1 MPGWYYTVE
10 STSAKHLIS
19 QFKEAI
25 QGALESDAATRAKMR
40 AVSAKQRFPV
50 ARWVEEINELHKTS
64 IHKSEKHRDRPDP
77 LRLVS
82 RSRVNLSRPP
92 SPTPSELH
100 DVQPMTPA
108 SFLSPEPASA
118 PSTARSPNPEFGA
131 WPLPRPITGH
141 QRRFSGVS
149 ITSVTKGRKDFALQ
163 KVDPF
168 FTDADGEYTDE
179 FKRMLV
185 QLDSKTSETDLCIE
199 QYLVKSEKQWFQDYK
214 SAKLGLS
221 SSRNASKVSLVEQP
235 SALNSSRFL
244 DVPSRPASPY
254 TPSVISSVYSEDE
267 DQHSNAGSRRFVS
280 AFETEDGTA
289 NPTQASPIQKF
300 MLRKVFDWPV
310 YTLILAFGQILAANS
325 YQISLLNG
333 EQGQTAS
340 MLYTIASIYGA
351 TSILWWVAFRRLKS
365 VWVLSTPFAVY
376 GVAFI
381 FAGCAP
387 FASSIPTRGWLQN
400 IASGVYAAAASSGSM
415 FFALNF
421 GDEGKL
427 FSLLIV
433 LTKGILTLNRWS
445 TSPDLGDPGLRGPG
459 RPADLHQRA
468 VVLGLA
474 AQLVRQPRHSCRPG
488 LQHAHQR
495 GVLPSGR
502 AADRTLRGHLPR
514 SARLLPPDARVHPLL
529 LQVHLPPQADH
540 RKSPFT
546 PHPPYS
552 GN

>member
-1 MPGWYYTVE
+1 V
-10 STSAKHLIS
+10 
-19 QFKEAI
+19 
-25 QGALESDAATRAKMR
+25 TR
-40 AVSAKQRFPV
+40 
-50 ARWVEEINELHKTS
+50 
-64 IHKSEKHRDRPDP
+64 
-77 LRLVS
+77 
-82 RSRVNLSRPP
+82 
-92 SPTPSELH
+92 
-100 DVQPMTPA
+100 
-108 SFLSPEPASA
+108 
-118 PSTARSPNPEFGA
+118 
-131 WPLPRPITGH
+131 
-141 QRRFSGVS
+141 
-149 ITSVTKGRKDFALQ
+149 GRKDFALQ

-168 FTDADGEYTDE
+168 FTDADGEYTVE

-267 DQHSNAGSRRFVS
+267 DHHSNAGSRRFVS

-351 TSILWWVAFRRLKS
+351 TSILWWIAFRRLKS

-376 GVAFI
+376 GIAFI

-387 FASSIPTRGWLQN
+387 FASSVPTRGWLQN
-400 IASGVYAAAASSGSM
+400 VASGFYAAAASSGSM

-427 FSLLIV
+427 LFPVTFLADGV
-433 LTKGILTLNRWS
+433 LTLSRRS
-445 TSPDLGDPGLRGPG
+445 TCPDVGHPGLCSAG
-459 RPADLHQRA
+459 RPTDLHQRP

-474 AQLVRQPRHSCRPG
+474 AQLVRQQRHSGSPG

-495 GVLPSGR
+495 GLFPCGGPD
-502 AADRTLRGHLPR
+502 DRPLRGHIPR
-514 SARLLPPDARVHPLL
+514 SA
-529 LQVHLPPQADH
+529 
-540 RKSPFT
+540 
-546 PHPPYS
+546 
-552 GN
+552 